1 MELTS
6 NLSQI
11 KLLHMEQMSDAIQ
24 NYWQQFLEAIP
35 MILLGV
41 VVLVISLIIA
51 GWLSGTLRR
60 NLNKRMDDP
69 LLVRFLGRAF
79 KIILIIIGLLLA
91 LQIVG
96 LGGIAAGVLAGAGL
110 SAFVLGF
117 ALKDIAENFLA
128 GIILSF
134 DRPFDLKDT
143 ITIDGYTG
151 QVISLDF
158 RTSQIKTF
166 DGKDIYIPNAIILKE
181 PLTNYTRDGLI
192 RLEFVVGIDFDDN
205 ITDALK
211 LINKT
216 MINIDEVL
224 QEDPPYTVV
233 DELATSTVN
242 LRIYFW
248 ANTYDYKKGINLLKG
263 RVVGTVKEALLDNGF
278 GLPADIQE
286 LKIYKSDDPFP
297 ISVSG
302 LSGDQKSPT
311 EGASQ

>member
-248 ANTYDYKKGINLLKG
+248 ANTTDYKKGINLLKG

>member
-1 MELTS
+1 
-6 NLSQI
+6 
-11 KLLHMEQMSDAIQ
+11 MEQMSDAIQ

>member
-1 MELTS
+1 MD
-6 NLSQI
+6 QI
-11 KLLHMEQMSDAIQ
+11 TDAIQ
-24 NYWQQFLEAIP
+24 NYWQVFLEHIP
-35 MILLGV
+35 VIGLGV
-41 VVLVISLIIA
+41 VIFIIFLFIATWISSL
-51 GWLSGTLRR
+51 LSK

-69 LLVRFLGRAF
+69 LLARFLVRAA
-79 KIILIIIGLLLA
+79 KITFIIIGLLLA
-91 LQIVG
+91 LQVVG
-96 LGGIAAGVLAGAGL
+96 LGGIATGLLAGAGL

-134 DRPFDLKDT
+134 DRPFDLRDT

-192 RLEFVVGIDFDDN
+192 RLEFVVGIDFDDSIKDAVSL
-205 ITDALK
+205 ITDTL
-211 LINKT
+211 
-216 MINIDEVL
+216 MHIDEVL
-224 QEDPPYTVV
+224 KEDPPYAVV

-248 ANTYDYKKGINLLKG
+248 ADTKDYKKGINILKG
-263 RVVGTVKEALLDNGF
+263 NVVSAVKEALLDAGF

-297 ISVSG
+297 ISVTG
-302 LSGDQKSPT
+302 LWGDEKSLT
-311 EGASQ
+311 EGSSQ